1 MTDHSSTNVYPDSVV
16 LHDETTY
23 SLVKNRSLSAKQ
35 LVVKGD
41 LSGFIGQISADNT
54 QITCS
59 LTPENA
65 ATIRQRLPWLNA
77 VPLDLKTSAGMGDRL
92 GLATPGHVAAV
103 KGTGIAPIFAQ
114 QSVRENVRTGRKPQ
128 EVMDDAMWGV
138 FQSGWQEPWG
148 ADADHLKL
156 PEYLDEFASAGY
168 TFFTVDPGDHVDQAA
183 DNASLSALRES
194 AKSLPWDRLKTTA
207 KDMVKSFT
215 SQNYNLEGISL
226 AFDEETILR
235 AAVKY
240 GRAVAHSYLMF
251 QGLKAIHGTRPF
263 DFEVS
268 VDETATP
275 TSIPEHF
282 YIAHELKRLG
292 VHWISLAPR
301 FVGRFEKGVD
311 YIGDLSELDRTI
323 GQHAAIM
330 RSFGSY
336 KLSLHSGSDKFS
348 VYPIAAKHTRGLVH
362 LKTAGTS
369 YLEALRVIASV
380 DSQLFMKIYE
390 FARNRY
396 ETDRASYHVS
406 AELAKTPSHPG
417 IEDLPK
423 LLDQFDARQVL
434 HVTFGSVLDHFRKE
448 LYEVLRTN
456 EEDYYLVLKK
466 HFRKHLNPLSPLK

>member
-1 MTDHSSTNVYPDSVV
+1 MTDHSSASVYSNSVV
-16 LHDETTY
+16 QSGMTTY
-23 SLVKNRSLSAKQ
+23 SLIKSGPLMTKQ

-41 LSGFIGQISADNT
+41 LSGFKGEVSSDKT
-54 QITCS
+54 QITCG

-65 ATIRQRLPWLNA
+65 AALRQRLPWLNA
-77 VPLDLKTSAGMGDRL
+77 ETLGLKTSAGMGDRL

-114 QSVRENVRTGRKPQ
+114 QSVRENERTGRKPQ

-138 FQSGWQEPWG
+138 FQSGWQAPWG

-156 PEYLDEFASAGY
+156 PEYLNEFASAGY
-168 TFFTVDPGDHVDQAA
+168 TFFTVDPGDHVDQSA
-183 DNASLSALRES
+183 DEASLSALRES
-194 AKSLPWDRLKTTA
+194 AKSLPWDQLKTTA
-207 KDMVKSFT
+207 KEMVQTFAGQNFT
-215 SQNYNLEGISL
+215 FEGTSL
-226 AFDEETILR
+226 DFDEETVLR

-240 GRAVAHSYLMF
+240 GRAVAHSYQMYQRLVD
-251 QGLKAIHGTRPF
+251 IHGNRPF

-282 YIAHELKRLG
+282 FIAHELKRLG
-292 VHWISLAPR
+292 VHWVSLAPR

-330 RSFGSY
+330 RAFGSY

-348 VYPIAAKHTRGLVH
+348 VYPIAAKHTQGLVH

-369 YLEALRVIASV
+369 YLEALRVIAKA
-380 DSQLFMKIYE
+380 DSELFMKIYE

-406 AELAKTPSHPG
+406 AELAKAPAHPNG
-417 IEDLPK
+417 SDLPL
-423 LLDQFDARQVL
+423 LLDQFDARQIL

-448 LYEVLRTN
+448 LYAVLRAH
-456 EEDYYLVLKK
+456 EEDYYLVLEK
-466 HFRKHLNPLSPLK
+466 HFRNHLDPLAPK